1 MKFDLKKRR
10 KRLKISCADI
20 ARQFGGTRQ
29 KWSHHDREGSY
40 PLFVKEWMD
49 IQEAN
54 KDGDRFSLKKMI
66 KKYLSMSEDHEQRIK
81 ELEQRLNSED
91 N

>member
-1 MKFDLKKRR
+1 
-10 KRLKISCADI
+10 
-20 ARQFGGTRQ
+20 
-29 KWSHHDREGSY
+29 
-40 PLFVKEWMD
+40 MD

-54 KDGDRFSLKKMI
+54 KDGDKFSLKKMI

-81 ELEQRLNSED
+81 ELEQRLDSED